1 MEAYRRTPMKID
13 RMIGILSI
21 LLQQEKVTAPYLAE
35 KFKVSRRTI
44 NRDIDALCMAGIPLV
59 TEPGQNGGIS
69 IMEGYKIDRTLF
81 TTQDMQAILAG
92 LRSLDS
98 VSGTNQY
105 QQLMEKLSVGASNLI
120 AGDTHILIDL
130 SSWYKSALSPK
141 IELLH
146 NAILSTKKVSFTYHS
161 PKGESQRT
169 VEPYDL
175 IFQWAGWYLWGWCER
190 REAFRLFKLMR
201 MTELSLGES
210 FEKRAVYLPDLGTKQ
225 IFPPQFQ
232 VKAKIDP
239 AYKWRLVEEFGPDS
253 FHALPD
259 GMLLF
264 CAEFVDKQS
273 VVGWIAS
280 FGGGA
285 ELLEPAALRQEVFRF
300 AESICKKHH
309 PLFE

>member
-1 MEAYRRTPMKID
+1 MKID

-21 LLQQEKVTAPYLAE
+21 LLQKEKVTAPYLAE
-35 KFKVSRRTI
+35 KFEVSRRTI
-44 NRDIDALCMAGIPLV
+44 NRDIEALCMAGIPLV
-59 TEPGQNGGIS
+59 TEQGQNGGVS

-98 VSGTNQY
+98 ISGTNQY
-105 QQLMEKLSVGASNLI
+105 LQLMEKLSAGASNLL

-146 NAILSTKKVSFTYHS
+146 NAILISNKVSFTYFS
-161 PKGESQRT
+161 PKEESIRT

-190 REAFRLFKLMR
+190 REEFRLFKLMR
-201 MTELSLGES
+201 MTDLSVGEP
-210 FEKRAVYLPDLGTKQ
+210 FEKRAVSLPDLSPKQ
-225 IFPPQFQ
+225 IFPPQCQ
-232 VKAKIDP
+232 IKAKIDP
-239 AYKWRLVEEFGPDS
+239 AFKWRLVEEFGPES
-253 FHALPD
+253 FETLPD

-264 CAEFVDKQS
+264 SSDFFDKQS

-285 ELLEPAALRQEVFRF
+285 ELLEPMELRQEVLSF
-300 AESICKKHH
+300 AEGICRKYR
-309 PLFE
+309 PSAET

>member
-1 MEAYRRTPMKID
+1 MKID

-35 KFKVSRRTI
+35 KFEVSRRTI
-44 NRDIDALCMAGIPLV
+44 NRDIEALCMAGIPLV
-59 TEPGQNGGIS
+59 TESGQNGGVS
-69 IMEGYKIDRTLF
+69 IMEGYKIDRALF

-105 QQLMEKLSVGASNLI
+105 VQLMEKLSAGASNLL

-146 NAILSTKKVSFTYHS
+146 SAILSTNKVSFTYHS
-161 PKGESQRT
+161 PKGESMRI

-190 REAFRLFKLMR
+190 REDFRLFKLMR
-201 MTELSLGES
+201 MTELAVGEI
-210 FEKRAVYLPDLGTKQ
+210 FEKRAVSLPDLSPKQ

-239 AYKWRLVEEFGPDS
+239 VFKWRLVEEFGPES
-253 FHALPD
+253 FQTLPD
-259 GMLLF
+259 GTLLF
-264 CAEFVDKQS
+264 CSKFVDSQS

-285 ELLEPAALRQEVFRF
+285 ELLEPVELRQEVLYF
-300 AESICKKHH
+300 AERIAQKYRTSS
-309 PLFE
+309 ET

>member
-1 MEAYRRTPMKID
+1 MKID

-21 LLQQEKVTAPYLAE
+21 LLQKEKVTAPYLAE
-35 KFKVSRRTI
+35 KFEVSRRTI
-44 NRDIDALCMAGIPLV
+44 NRDIEALCMAGIPLV
-59 TEPGQNGGIS
+59 TEQGQNGGIS

-105 QQLMEKLSVGASNLI
+105 LQLMEKLSAGASNLL

-146 NAILSTKKVSFTYHS
+146 NAILTANKVSFTYFS
-161 PKGESQRT
+161 PKEESKRT

-175 IFQWAGWYLWGWCER
+175 VFQWAGWYLWGWCER
-190 REAFRLFKLMR
+190 REEFRLFKLMR
-201 MTELSLGES
+201 MTNLSAGEP
-210 FEKRAVYLPDLGTKQ
+210 FEKCAVSLPDLSPKQ
-225 IFPPQFQ
+225 IFPPQLQ

-239 AYKWRLVEEFGPDS
+239 AFKWRLVEEFGPES
-253 FHALPD
+253 FVTLPD

-264 CAEFVDKQS
+264 ASDFFDRQS
-273 VVGWIAS
+273 VVGWISS

-285 ELLEPAALRQEVFRF
+285 ELLEPVELRQEVLSF
-300 AESICKKHH
+300 AEGICQKYR
-309 PLFE
+309 PSSET

>member
-1 MEAYRRTPMKID
+1 MKLD

-35 KFKVSRRTI
+35 KFEVSRRTI
-44 NRDIDALCMAGIPLV
+44 NRDIEALCMAGIPLV
-59 TEPGQNGGIS
+59 TEAGKNGGVS

-81 TTQDMQAILAG
+81 TSTDMQAILAG
-92 LRSLDS
+92 LRGLDS

-105 QQLMEKLSVGASNLI
+105 LQLMEKLSAGASNLL

-141 IELLH
+141 IEMIH
-146 NAILSTKKVSFTYHS
+146 NAILTGSKVSFTYFS
-161 PKGESQRT
+161 PKGSSERN

-201 MTELSLGES
+201 MTNLSVGET
-210 FEKRAVYLPDLGTKQ
+210 FEKRPVSLPDLSPKQ
-225 IFPPQFQ
+225 IFQPPFQ
-232 VKAKIDP
+232 VRAKIDP
-239 AYKWRLVEEFGPDS
+239 AYKWRLVEEFGPES
-253 FHALPD
+253 FKVLPD

-264 CAEFVDKQS
+264 CSDFYDRQS

-285 ELLEPAALRQEVFRF
+285 ELLEPAQLRQAVLDF
-300 AESICKKHH
+300 AEGICRKYKSSS
-309 PLFE
+309 ET

>member
-1 MEAYRRTPMKID
+1 MKID

-21 LLQQEKVTAPYLAE
+21 LLQKEKVTAPYLAE
-35 KFKVSRRTI
+35 KFEVSRRTI
-44 NRDIDALCMAGIPLV
+44 NRDIEALCMAGIPLV
-59 TEPGQNGGIS
+59 TEQGQNGGVS

-98 VSGTNQY
+98 ISGTNQY
-105 QQLMEKLSVGASNLI
+105 LQLMEKLSAGASNLL

-146 NAILSTKKVSFTYHS
+146 NAILTSNKVSFTYFS
-161 PKGESQRT
+161 PKEESIRT

-190 REAFRLFKLMR
+190 REEFRLFKLMR
-201 MTELSLGES
+201 MTDLSVGEP
-210 FEKRAVYLPDLGTKQ
+210 FEKRTVSLPDLSPKQ
-225 IFPPQFQ
+225 IFPPQCQ
-232 VKAKIDP
+232 IKAKIDP
-239 AYKWRLVEEFGPDS
+239 AFKWRLVEEFGPES
-253 FHALPD
+253 FETLPD

-264 CAEFVDKQS
+264 SSDFFDKQS

-285 ELLEPAALRQEVFRF
+285 ELLEPMELRQEVLSF
-300 AESICKKHH
+300 AEGICRKYR
-309 PLFE
+309 PFAET

>member
-1 MEAYRRTPMKID
+1 MKID

-35 KFKVSRRTI
+35 KFEVSRRTI
-44 NRDIDALCMAGIPLV
+44 NRDIEALCMAGIPLV
-59 TEPGQNGGIS
+59 TEPGQNGGVS
-69 IMEGYKIDRTLF
+69 IMEGYKIDRALF
-81 TTQDMQAILAG
+81 TTRDMQAILAG

-105 QQLMEKLSVGASNLI
+105 AQLMEKLSAGASNLL

-146 NAILSTKKVSFTYHS
+146 SAILTTKKVSFTYHS
-161 PKGESQRT
+161 PKEESRRT

-201 MTELSLGES
+201 MTELSLEES
-210 FEKRAVYLPDLGTKQ
+210 FEKRTVSLPDLRAEQ

-232 VKAKIDP
+232 VTAKIDP
-239 AYKWRLVEEFGPDS
+239 AFKWRLVEEFGPES
-253 FHALPD
+253 FRALPD

-264 CAEFVDKQS
+264 SSGFVDKQS

-285 ELLEPAALRQEVFRF
+285 ELLEPVELRHDVLRF
-300 AESICKKHH
+300 AEKIAQKYRSSS
-309 PLFE
+309 ET